1 MNLKLATRW
10 SLAIA
15 SELSPLC
22 HRLEVAGSIRR
33 HRTEPGDIDI
43 VCIPKR
49 QETKDLL
56 GSTVSTTNAVLEWSR
71 SYAEKCKGQL
81 TGPGDQVPRI
91 ISGGERE
98 GKQLILQLRKCQL
111 DLWFATEANFA
122 TRLLMR
128 TGSKE
133 HNIWL
138 ATRLTER
145 GMHWFPYEGITTLE
159 ALRAANINPSLPG
172 AADQAVSA
180 NLIMPAGTES
190 DLYGYAGIDLIAPEN
205 RELPWL
211 AKHIDSGL

>member
-1 MNLKLATRW
+1 MRGDAGRDR
-10 SLAIA
+10 
-15 SELSPLC
+15 

-33 HRTEPGDIDI
+33 SRPQCGDIDI

-49 QETKDLL
+49 EETKDLL
-56 GSTVSTTNAVLEWSR
+56 GSTVSATNQVLEWSR
-71 SYAEKCKGQL
+71 TYAAKCAGQII
-81 TGPGDQVPRI
+81 GPGDQAPRI
-91 ISGGERE
+91 ISGGECE

-111 DLWFATEANFA
+111 DLWFATESTFA

-159 ALRAANINPSLPG
+159 ALRSAKINTSLPG
-172 AADQAVSA
+172 ASDQAVA
-180 NLIMPAGTES
+180 AKLIMPAGTES
-190 DLYGYAGIDLIAPEN
+190 DIYGYAGLELIAPEN

-211 AKHIDSGL
+211 AKNIDSGL